1 MTKTTGKTDP
11 EGQPSAGPSQ
21 DEIRNAYEIHT
32 LAQMLYGQ
40 LAMTHP
46 WIATM
51 PPARGFD
58 PVASFQPT
66 PWTQGGPGMWNVGP
80 VSHPFTVPHPI
91 GLEMYP
97 H

>member
-11 EGQPSAGPSQ
+11 EGQPGAGPSQ

-32 LAQMLYGQ
+32 LAQTLYGQ

-58 PVASFQPT
+58 PV
-66 PWTQGGPGMWNVGP
+66 QGGPGMWNVGP
-80 VSHPFTVPHPI
+80 VSQPFTVPHMI

>member
-46 WIATM
+46 GIATM

-58 PVASFQPT
+58 SVASFQPM

-80 VSHPFTVPHPI
+80 VSQPFTVPH
-91 GLEMYP
+91 MMV
-97 H
+97 

>member
-1 MTKTTGKTDP
+1 MTKTTGKTHP
-11 EGQPSAGPSQ
+11 EEQSGAATSQ
-21 DEIRNAYEIHT
+21 DEMRNAYEIHT

-46 WIATM
+46 LIATM

-58 PVASFQPT
+58 PLASFQPT
-66 PWTQGGPGMWNVGP
+66 PWMQGGPGMWNVGP
-80 VSHPFTVPHPI
+80 VSQPFTVPHMI

>member
-1 MTKTTGKTDP
+1 MTKTTGKTHP

-46 WIATM
+46 RIATM
-51 PPARGFD
+51 PA
-58 PVASFQPT
+58 ASFQAT
-66 PWTQGGPGMWNVGP
+66 PWMQSGPRMWNVGP
-80 VSHPFTVPHPI
+80 VSHPFTVPHMT

>member
-58 PVASFQPT
+58 SVASFQPM

-80 VSHPFTVPHPI
+80 VSQPFTVPH
-91 GLEMYP
+91 MMV
-97 H
+97 

>member
-1 MTKTTGKTDP
+1 MTKTSGKTHP

-21 DEIRNAYEIHT
+21 EEIRNAYEIHT

-46 WIATM
+46 WAAAMPAANVHATSWM
-51 PPARGFD
+51 H
-58 PVASFQPT
+58 S
-66 PWTQGGPGMWNVGP
+66 GPGMWNVGP
-80 VSHPFTVPHPI
+80 VNHPFTVPHMI